1 MEIAIVKTLR
11 TLAWISGGTSLGVAG
26 WLVIDVVRYLT
37 S

>member
-1 MEIAIVKTLR
+1 MEVAIVKTLR
-11 TLAWISGGTSLGVAG
+11 TVAWVSGGVSLGLAG